1 MNSNL
6 ALFFYIFF
14 ILYYSYLSYVIFKLY
29 NNSCNCKKLKK
40 VNSGLLFKVISVTT
54 LFLLAFNIYGLL
66 FKVSIKYKQSY
77 IYVVIFLTISLHY
90 FLNHMKNIKCP
101 CSIYERDLLNNFK
114 NIKAIV
120 LLVYIY
126 IVFFTK
132 H

>member
-1 MNSNL
+1 M
-6 ALFFYIFF
+6 
-14 ILYYSYLSYVIFKLY
+14 ILLDPYKIKRKLR
-29 NNSCNCKKLKK
+29 NRKKLKK

-66 FKVSIKYKQSY
+66 FKVPIEYKKL
-77 IYVVIFLTISLHY
+77 YVYVAIFLSLIVHY

-101 CSIYERDLLNNFK
+101 CSIYQRNVLNHLK

-126 IVFFTK
+126 IIFFTK
-132 H
+132 N